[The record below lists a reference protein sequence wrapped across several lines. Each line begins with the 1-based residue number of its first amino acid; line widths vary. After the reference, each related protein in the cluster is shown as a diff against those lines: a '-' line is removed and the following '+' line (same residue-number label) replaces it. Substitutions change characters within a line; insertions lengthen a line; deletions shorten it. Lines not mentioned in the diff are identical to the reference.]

1 MSATIGVLVMS
12 YGTPESLEGVEAYYT
27 HIRRGNP
34 PSAEQLKELKDRYEA
49 IVGGVFPLRE
59 NTDRQV
65 EALQQTLNSDAGGE
79 DVQYVCYQGLKHA
92 HPFIEDGVEAMARDG
107 ITQAVGVVLAPHYSV
122 MSVGGYIKR
131 AKEKAEASGITME
144 FVESYHLHP
153 ELIDVLSRRVSSKLD
168 LFEEA
173 GAVREDVRVLFS
185 AHSLPERILAM
196 GDPYRDQLLET
207 SEAIAKVAGI
217 TSWQFTWQSAGRTAE
232 PWLGPDI
239 LDTLRDLG
247 ETQVKYVLSAPI
259 GFVSDHLEVL
269 YDLDIEAQ
277 ALASELDLRLMRID
291 SLNSDPAYMSVL
303 SDVVRTKAGQL
314 KVQQS

>member
-1 MSATIGVLVMS
+1 MS

-27 HIRRGNP
+27 HIRRGNA

-65 EALQQTLNSDAGGE
+65 EALQEALNSGHSGE
-79 DVQYVCYQGLKHA
+79 DVQYMCYQGLKHA

-107 ITQAVGVVLAPHYSV
+107 ITQAVGIVLAPHYSV
-122 MSVGGYIKR
+122 MSVGTYIKR
-131 AKEKAEASGITME
+131 AREKAEASGVNME

-153 ELIDVLSRRVSSKLD
+153 ELIDVLTRRVSAKLD
-168 LFEEA
+168 LFEET
-173 GAVREDVRVLFS
+173 GAARDEVRVLFS

-207 SEAIAKVAGI
+207 SKAIAEQAGV

-239 LDTLRDLG
+239 LDTLRELG
-247 ETQVKYVLSAPI
+247 EAQVKYVLSAPI

-277 ALASELDLRLMRID
+277 ALASELDLRLMRTD

-303 SDVVRTKAGQL
+303 SDVVRTKASQL
-314 KVQQS
+314 KVSQS

>member
-1 MSATIGVLVMS
+1 MTAKIGVLVMS

-49 IVGGVFPLRE
+49 IVGGVFPLRV

-65 EALQQTLNSDAGGE
+65 EALQEALNSGHSGE

-107 ITQAVGVVLAPHYSV
+107 ITQAVGIVLAPHYSV
-122 MSVGGYIKR
+122 MSVGTYIKR
-131 AKEKAEASGITME
+131 AKEKAEASGVNME

-153 ELIDVLSRRVSSKLD
+153 ELIDVLTRRVSAKLD
-168 LFEEA
+168 LFEET
-173 GAVREDVRVLFS
+173 GAARDEVRVLFS

-207 SEAIAKVAGI
+207 SKAIAEQAGV

-239 LDTLRDLG
+239 LDTLHELG
-247 ETQVKYVLSAPI
+247 EAQVKYVLSAPI

-277 ALASELDLRLMRID
+277 ALASELDLRLMRTD

-303 SDVVRTKAGQL
+303 SDVVRTKASQL
-314 KVQQS
+314 KVNQS